1 MMLDRLGRWRLPV
14 IAAAALVLA
23 LAVVGAILLLGNLP
37 GNSDTTPTPSVS
49 ANTSPSVR
57 PGDTPE
63 SAVRAFFEAFAKA
76 RETDDP
82 SLIEPYV
89 NGTDSSAYLTVA
101 AFLEGQA
108 GQGRASVVV
117 VNELTNFEVD
127 ENGDRATVFFD
138 HLLGGYDVDL
148 ETGEPLESPEELPV
162 QRKTAELVRVADTW
176 LVDSFENVP

>member
-1 MMLDRLGRWRLPV
+1 MTLDRLGRWRLPV

-23 LAVVGAILLLGNLP
+23 LAVVGVILLLGNLLDDS
-37 GNSDTTPTPSVS
+37 NATPTPSVS
-49 ANTSPSVR
+49 PDSSPSASD
-57 PGDTPE
+57 GDTPE
-63 SAVRAFFEAFAKA
+63 SAVRAFFEAFADA

-82 SLIEPYV
+82 SLVEPYV

-108 GQGRASVVV
+108 GQGRASVVT
-117 VNELTNFEVD
+117 VNELTNFDVD
-127 ENGDRATVFFD
+127 ENDDQATALFD

-148 ETGEPLESPEELPV
+148 ETGEPLESPEVLPV
-162 QRKTAELVRVADTW
+162 QRKVAELVRVADEW